1 MFDEKRHKRNIIIYW
16 SLYLIQGSI
25 AIIVAVLFINYTDK
39 SHTKNN
45 LVIATILQLTFC
57 SITLVL
63 YLDAVRRMEK

>member
-25 AIIVAVLFINYTDK
+25 ALIVAVLFITYTDK
-39 SHTKNN
+39 SHKKNN

-57 SITLVL
+57 SITFVL

>member
-25 AIIVAVLFINYTDK
+25 AIIVAVLFITYTDK
-39 SHTKNN
+39 SHTQNN

>member
-25 AIIVAVLFINYTDK
+25 AIIVTVLFITYTDK
-39 SHTKNN
+39 SHTQNN